1 MTVARDW
8 VKSAIMEAPVPDS
21 ARRPGPC
28 AIFAPAAQAIPLV
41 AASPHS
47 GRDYP
52 DDFVAGTRL
61 DPLTLRRS
69 EDGFVD
75 ELFAAAPRRGAP
87 LLCALFPRAFVD
99 VNREP
104 YELDPAMF
112 EDTLPSYVNTR
123 SPRAIAGLGTIPR
136 LVANGHEIY
145 PGKLT
150 FREAERRIETLYR
163 PYHAALRRLVQDTVA
178 RFGHCVLMDCHSM
191 PSVGGPGD
199 RDRGHRRVDFVL
211 GDAHGTACA
220 PAVIDL
226 AESVLYGHGYVVA
239 RNNPYSGG
247 FTTRH
252 YGRPRRRVH
261 ALQIEINRA
270 LYMDE
275 ERIGRNGNFADL
287 VAQLGDLIAA
297 LGALDR
303 RSLATGTG

>member
-1 MTVARDW
+1 
-8 VKSAIMEAPVPDS
+8 MEAPVPDT
-21 ARRPGPC
+21 ARRASPC

-52 DDFVAGTRL
+52 DHFVAEARL
-61 DPLTLRRS
+61 DRLTLRRS

-75 ELFAAAPRRGAP
+75 ELSAAAPRRGAP

-104 YELDPAMF
+104 FELDPAMF

-123 SPRAIAGLGTIPR
+123 SPRVIAGLGTIPR

-163 PYHAALRRLVQDTVA
+163 PYHAALRRLVHDTVA

-191 PSVGGPGD
+191 PSIGGPGD

-211 GDAHGTACA
+211 GDAHGTTCA
-220 PAVIDL
+220 PALIDL
-226 AESVLYGHGYVVA
+226 AESVLDGHGYVVA

-252 YGRPRRRVH
+252 YGRPRKRVH

-275 ERIGRNGNFADL
+275 ERIGRNGNFAGL
-287 VAQLGDLIAA
+287 VGHLGDLIAA

-303 RSLATGTG
+303 RSLATRTR

>member
-1 MTVARDW
+1 
-8 VKSAIMEAPVPDS
+8 MEAPVPEAA
-21 ARRPGPC
+21 ARADPC
-28 AIFAPAAQAIPLV
+28 AIFAPDAQAIPLV

-52 DDFVAGTRL
+52 DQFVAEARL

-112 EDTLPSYVNTR
+112 EDALPAYVNTR
-123 SPRAIAGLGTIPR
+123 SPRVTAGLGTIPR

-150 FREAERRIETLYR
+150 FGEAERRIETLYR
-163 PYHAALRRLVQDTVA
+163 PYHAALQRLVRATLE
-178 RFGHCVLMDCHSM
+178 RFGLCILVDCHSM
-191 PSVGGPGD
+191 PSVGGPTD

-220 PAVIDL
+220 PALTDL
-226 AESVLYGHGYVVA
+226 AEAELEGRGYVVA

-275 ERIGRNGNFADL
+275 ERIGRNGNFAEL
-287 VAQLGDLIAA
+287 VEHLGELVAA
-297 LGALDR
+297 LGALDAR
-303 RSLATGTG
+303 ALATG